1 MASLSQ
7 PDLLH
12 GGEGEVSVVVVED
25 KHVTTRQNSLL
36 LLHPLRQPGLDYQ
49 QDNQQLLA
57 GTTLNREL
65 MNWSGQTT
73 ENQRMDLMGN

>member
-7 PDLLH
+7 ADILH
-12 GGEGEVSVVVVED
+12 GGEGEVSVVVED
-25 KHVTTRQNSLL
+25 KHVTTCQNSLL
-36 LLHPLRQPGLDYQ
+36 LLHHLHQPGLDYQ

-73 ENQRMDLMGN
+73 ENQRMDRMGN